1 MNLKL
6 LIMLVISDQYFGWLI
21 IASLD
26 RLHLLA
32 GARCD
37 ICDEELLLCVCL
49 LEFACYAIS
58 VPEYAKSAFW
68 MQVVLILNINII

>member
-6 LIMLVISDQYFGWLI
+6 LIMLVISDLYFDWLI
-21 IASLD
+21 IASPD

-32 GARCD
+32 EARCD

-49 LEFACYAIS
+49 LEFACYIS
-58 VPEYAKSAFW
+58 S
-68 MQVVLILNINII
+68 

>member
-6 LIMLVISDQYFGWLI
+6 LIMLVISDLYFGWLI
-21 IASLD
+21 IASPD

-32 GARCD
+32 EARCD

-49 LEFACYAIS
+49 LEFACYIS
-58 VPEYAKSAFW
+58 S
-68 MQVVLILNINII
+68 